1 MFVLESP
8 LGLVNL
14 VATERRTR
22 EEEMSGAIGGSGRA
36 RRSRDGREPL
46 AD

>member
-14 VATERRTR
+14 VAAERRTR
-22 EEEMSGAIGGSGRA
+22 EDEMSGAIGGSGGA
-36 RRSRDGREPL
+36 CLSRDGRGPA